1 MRGKM
6 LALSI
11 LALSITVVAGMLI
24 GPTLAKADDDSESRI
39 KRGFAIAPVKLNL
52 VEKNRALV
60 GLGSYLVNA
69 VGGCNDC
76 HTNPNYA
83 PGGNPFLGQPK
94 QVNVAGYLA
103 GGRAFGP
110 IISRNLTPDKTGL
123 PEGGANFAEF
133 LDTMR
138 AGTDRHVLPAHR
150 LLQVM
155 PWPVF
160 QDMTDIDLR
169 AIFEYLRAIPCVE
182 GEPGLANPR
191 PIGTRCK

>member
-6 LALSI
+6 F
-11 LALSITVVAGMLI
+11 ALSITVIAGMLI
-24 GPTLAKADDDSESRI
+24 GPVLVKADDDESESRI

-69 VGGCNDC
+69 VAGCNDC

-83 PGGNPFLGQPK
+83 TGRNPFLGQPK

-103 GGRAFGP
+103 GGRTFLTPTGTF
-110 IISRNLTPDKTGL
+110 ISRNLTPDKTGL
-123 PEGGANFAEF
+123 PEGGAMFEVF
-133 LDTMR
+133 LNTMR
-138 AGTDRHVLPAHR
+138 TGADRHVPGR

-160 QDMTDIDLR
+160 QDMTDHDLH
-169 AIFEYLRAIPCVE
+169 AVFEYLRAIPCVE
-182 GEPGLANPR
+182 GYPGLPNP
-191 PIGTRCK
+191 PTTPRC

>member
-133 LDTMR
+133 LHTMR
-138 AGTDRHVLPAHR
+138 NGTDRHVLPAHR

-155 PWPVF
+155 LWPVF
-160 QDMTDIDLR
+160 QDMTDSDLR

-182 GEPGLANPR
+182 GEPGLPNPR
-191 PIGTRCK
+191 PNGTRCK

>member
-6 LALSI
+6 AALTI
-11 LALSITVVAGMLI
+11 MVVVAGMSI
-24 GPTLAKADDDSESRI
+24 SATRGKADDESESRI
-39 KRGFAIAPVKLNL
+39 KQGFAIAPVKLNL

-69 VGGCNDC
+69 VAGCNDC
-76 HTNPNYA
+76 HTNTTKDDPYLA
-83 PGGNPFLGQPK
+83 GFNPFLGQQK
-94 QVNVAGYLA
+94 RVDVAHYL
-103 GGRAFGP
+103 GGGKAFGP
-110 IISRNLTPDKTGL
+110 FISRNLTPDKSGR

-138 AGTDRHVLPAHR
+138 NGTDRHALPAHR

-160 QDMTDIDLR
+160 QDMTDNDLR
-169 AIFEYLRAIPCVE
+169 AVFEYLRAIPCIE
-182 GEPGLANPR
+182 GEPGLPNPR

>member
-1 MRGKM
+1 MLRKM
-6 LALSI
+6 LNLVLMIA
-11 LALSITVVAGMLI
+11 VAGMFI
-24 GPTLAKADDDSESRI
+24 SPTRGKADNDESESRI
-39 KRGFAIAPVKLNL
+39 KRGFEIAPVKLNL

-76 HTNPNYA
+76 HTNPSYA
-83 PGGNPFLGQPK
+83 TGGNPFLGQPK

-110 IISRNLTPDKTGL
+110 ILSRNLTPDKTGL
-123 PEGGANFAEF
+123 PEGGAHLAVF
-133 LDTMR
+133 LNTMR
-138 AGTDRHVLPAHR
+138 TGTDRHALPAHR

-155 PWPVF
+155 PWPAF
-160 QDMTDIDLR
+160 QDMTDQDLH
-169 AIFEYLRAIPCVE
+169 AIFEYLRAIPCIE
-182 GEPGLANPR
+182 GDPGLPNPR

>member
-60 GLGSYLVNA
+60 GLVSYLVNA

-133 LDTMR
+133 LHTMR
-138 AGTDRHVLPAHR
+138 NGTDRHVLPAHR

-160 QDMTDIDLR
+160 QDMTDSDLR

-182 GEPGLANPR
+182 GEPGLPNPR
-191 PIGTRCK
+191 PNGTRCK

>member
-1 MRGKM
+1 MRCKM
-6 LALSI
+6 AALTMMV
-11 LALSITVVAGMLI
+11 AVAGMLI
-24 GPTLAKADDDSESRI
+24 SPTLGKADDESESRI
-39 KRGFAIAPVKLNL
+39 KQGFAIAPVKLNL

-69 VGGCNDC
+69 VAGCNDC
-76 HTNPNYA
+76 HTNKGDPYVI
-83 PGGNPFLGQPK
+83 GGNPFLGQPK
-94 QVNVAGYLA
+94 QVDVAHYLG

-110 IISRNLTPDKTGL
+110 ILSRNLTPDKTGL
-123 PEGGANFAEF
+123 PEGGAIFEVF

-138 AGTDRHVLPAHR
+138 NGTDRHVLPAHR

-160 QDMTDIDLR
+160 QDMTDHDLH
-169 AIFEYLRAIPCVE
+169 AIYEYLRAIPCIE
-182 GEPGLANPR
+182 GEPGLPNPR